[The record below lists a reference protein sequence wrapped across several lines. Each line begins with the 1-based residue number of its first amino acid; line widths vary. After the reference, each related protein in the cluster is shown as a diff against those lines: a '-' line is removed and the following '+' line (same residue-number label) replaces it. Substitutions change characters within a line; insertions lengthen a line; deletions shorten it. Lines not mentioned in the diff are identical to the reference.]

1 MRGRC
6 IVVWSFLV
14 SCLAF
19 APVASAG
26 HPQERQGFWISFG
39 AGVGSAKVT
48 CDDCGGGR
56 ETGPIGHVA
65 LGGTLNERL
74 LLGVDASFWSKEQ
87 EGVAVNLYNGL
98 VTLTLYPQPTAGFFL
113 KAGAGL
119 SFADNDIRDGSTTI
133 TVDFGNGVGFLAG
146 AGYDVRLWKNASITP
161 AVSFWYGQHGNV
173 RFGGETLFG
182 NWKHNVVDFMVGVT
196 FH

>member
-98 VTLTLYPQPTAGFFL
+98 VTLTCADRYGASRTQVFTQDEERC
-113 KAGAGL
+113 KAAQ
-119 SFADNDIRDGSTTI
+119 A
-133 TVDFGNGVGFLAG
+133 
-146 AGYDVRLWKNASITP
+146 
-161 AVSFWYGQHGNV
+161 
-173 RFGGETLFG
+173 RFR
-182 NWKHNVVDFMVGVT
+182 
-196 FH
+196 